1 MSNPNF
7 LSASLDCPA
16 VAGGEESVVI
26 ETNQNAQ
33 PTHPFNLEDVK
44 RPQQASRE
52 ELISMMMDM
61 FRNMQDMFQRF
72 QAQTKEVIAMLRST
86 NTKYQEDPRIH
97 DPGPSTSSA
106 LLEAG

>member
-7 LSASLDCPA
+7 LSAPLDCPA
-16 VAGGEESVVI
+16 FAAAEESMVI
-26 ETNQNAQ
+26 GTNQNAK
-33 PTHPFNLEDVK
+33 PTNQFNLEDVE

-72 QAQTKEVIAMLRST
+72 QGQTKGVIAMLRST

-97 DPGPSTSSA
+97 DPGSSTSSA
-106 LLEAG
+106 FSEAS